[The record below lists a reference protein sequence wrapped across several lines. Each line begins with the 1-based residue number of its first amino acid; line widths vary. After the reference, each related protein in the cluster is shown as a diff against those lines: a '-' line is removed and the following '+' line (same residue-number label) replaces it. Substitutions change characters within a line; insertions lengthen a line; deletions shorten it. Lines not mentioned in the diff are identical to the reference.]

1 MTLEVEGLSHRYG
14 SETAV
19 VDVSFSVDDG
29 ELVALVGPSGCGKT
43 TIVQA
48 IAGHITPTAG
58 TVSLRGQAVTTQ
70 PPEARG
76 VGIVFQEPTLY
87 PHLTVAENVAYGL
100 RAQGVGPAERE
111 RRVDSCLSLVD
122 LSASREAMPGE
133 LSGGQ
138 RRRVEL
144 ARALAPEPDILLLDE
159 PLSALDSALRQRL
172 QNEISR
178 IQAETGVTTL
188 FVTHDQQEAMSL
200 ADRLVV
206 IDDGQIAAVGEP
218 RTLYQSP
225 PNRFVGSFLGRSNT
239 LAATVLDRS
248 SSTIEVGGTEIV
260 APSLPETDQPVVQ
273 LRPEAVTVSS
283 TDHSSAAEITF
294 TGRVVDVGDMG
305 RRYDVEIE
313 LSTGER
319 VTGTVRRSP
328 PAVGETV
335 SLSVD
340 QRDIVVFEA

>member
-1 MTLEVEGLSHRYG
+1 MTLDIEGLTHHYS
-14 SETAV
+14 SEAAIE
-19 VDVSFSVDDG
+19 DVSFSVDDG
-29 ELVALVGPSGCGKT
+29 ELVALLGPSGCGKT

-58 TVSLRGQAVTTQ
+58 TVSLRGERVTTR

-100 RAQGVGPAERE
+100 KARGMPADERQQ
-111 RRVDSCLSLVD
+111 RVDDYLSLVD
-122 LSASREAMPGE
+122 LPDAHDSMPAQ

-159 PLSALDSALRQRL
+159 PLSALDSTLRRRL

-206 IDDGQIAAVGEP
+206 INGGQVAAVGEP
-218 RTLYQSP
+218 RSLYQSP

-239 LAATVLDRS
+239 LAATVVDGESTALAVDGTRIECTES
-248 SSTIEVGGTEIV
+248 ISSTE
-260 APSLPETDQPVVQ
+260 PVVHI
-273 LRPEAVTVSS
+273 RPEAVAVGS
-283 TDHSSAAEITF
+283 TGEITLSG
-294 TGRVVDVGDMG
+294 TVQRVSDCGSH
-305 RRYDVEIE
+305 YDIEVE
-313 LSTGER
+313 LSTGEQL
-319 VTGTVRRSP
+319 VGTAHRTP
-328 PAVGETV
+328 PAVDETV
-335 SLSVD
+335 PVGVAR
-340 QRDIVVFEA
+340 RDIVVFDE

>member
-1 MTLEVEGLSHRYG
+1 MTLDIKGLAHHYG
-14 SETAV
+14 RERALD
-19 VDVSFSVDDG
+19 DVSFSVDDG
-29 ELVALVGPSGCGKT
+29 ELVALLGPSGCGKT

-58 TVSLRGQAVTTQ
+58 TVSLRGERVTDQ

-76 VGIVFQEPTLY
+76 VGVVFQEPTLY

-100 RAQGVGPAERE
+100 KARGMPADERQ
-111 RRVDSCLSLVD
+111 RRVDDYLSLVD
-122 LSASREAMPGE
+122 LPEAHGSMPAQ

-159 PLSALDSALRQRL
+159 PLSALDSALRRRL

-206 IDDGQIAAVGEP
+206 IHEGTVAAVGEP
-218 RTLYQSP
+218 RSLYQSP

-239 LAATVLDRS
+239 LAATVDGDVPAIMVDGTR
-248 SSTIEVGGTEIV
+248 IEW
-260 APSLPETDQPVVQ
+260 PEASNAAEPVVHF
-273 LRPEAVTVSS
+273 RPEAVAVSS
-283 TDHSSAAEITF
+283 TGEIT
-294 TGRVVDVGDMG
+294 
-305 RRYDVEIE
+305 
-313 LSTGER
+313 LS
-319 VTGTVRRSP
+319 GTVRSVSDRGSHYDIEVELSNGERLVGTCQHAP
-328 PAVGETV
+328 PAVDEQ
-335 SLSVD
+335 LSVGLRR
-340 QRDIVVFEA
+340 RDLVVFEE

>member
-1 MTLEVEGLSHRYG
+1 MTLDIEGLAHHYG
-14 SETAV
+14 RERALD
-19 VDVSFSVDDG
+19 DVSFSVDDG
-29 ELVALVGPSGCGKT
+29 ELVALLGPSGCGKT

-58 TVSLRGQAVTTQ
+58 TVSLRGERVTDR

-76 VGIVFQEPTLY
+76 VGVVFQEPTLY

-100 RAQGVGPAERE
+100 KARGMPADERQ
-111 RRVDSCLSLVD
+111 RRVDDFLSLVD
-122 LSASREAMPGE
+122 LPEAHGSMPAQ

-159 PLSALDSALRQRL
+159 PLSALDATLRRRL
-172 QNEISR
+172 QDEISR

-206 IDDGQIAAVGEP
+206 IHEGAVAAVGEP
-218 RTLYQSP
+218 RSLYQSP

-239 LAATVLDRS
+239 LAASVDGDASVLTVDGTRIECAEPLT
-248 SSTIEVGGTEIV
+248 STE
-260 APSLPETDQPVVQ
+260 PVVHF
-273 LRPEAVTVSS
+273 RPEAVTVGS
-283 TDHSSAAEITF
+283 TGEITLSG
-294 TGRVVDVGDMG
+294 TVRSVSDRGSH
-305 RRYDVEIE
+305 YDIEVE

-319 VTGTVRRSP
+319 LVGTCQRAP
-328 PAVGETV
+328 PAVDEQV
-335 SLSVD
+335 SVGLRR
-340 QRDIVVFEA
+340 RDLVVFDE

>member
-1 MTLEVEGLSHRYG
+1 MTLDIEGLAHHYG
-14 SETAV
+14 RERALD
-19 VDVSFSVDDG
+19 DVSFSVDDG
-29 ELVALVGPSGCGKT
+29 ELVALLGPSGCGKT

-58 TVSLRGQAVTTQ
+58 TVSLRGERVTDR

-76 VGIVFQEPTLY
+76 VGVVFQEPTLY

-100 RAQGVGPAERE
+100 KARGMPADERQ
-111 RRVDSCLSLVD
+111 RRVDDFLSLVD
-122 LSASREAMPGE
+122 LPEAHGSMPAQ

-159 PLSALDSALRQRL
+159 PLSALDSALRRRL

-206 IDDGQIAAVGEP
+206 IHEGAVAAVGEP
-218 RTLYQSP
+218 RSLYQSP

-239 LAATVLDRS
+239 LAATVDGDVPAIVVDGTR
-248 SSTIEVGGTEIV
+248 IEW
-260 APSLPETDQPVVQ
+260 PEASNAAEPVVHF
-273 LRPEAVTVSS
+273 RPEAVAVSS
-283 TDHSSAAEITF
+283 TGEIT
-294 TGRVVDVGDMG
+294 
-305 RRYDVEIE
+305 
-313 LSTGER
+313 LS
-319 VTGTVRRSP
+319 GTVRSVSDRGSHYDIEVELSNGERLVGTCQHAP
-328 PAVGETV
+328 PAVDERLPVG
-335 SLSVD
+335 LRR
-340 QRDIVVFEA
+340 RDLVVFEE

>member
-1 MTLEVEGLSHRYG
+1 MTLDIEGLAHHYG
-14 SETAV
+14 RERALD
-19 VDVSFSVDDG
+19 DVSFSVDDG
-29 ELVALVGPSGCGKT
+29 ELVALLGPSGCGKT

-58 TVSLRGQAVTTQ
+58 TVSLRGERVTDR

-76 VGIVFQEPTLY
+76 VGVVFQEPTLY

-100 RAQGVGPAERE
+100 KARGMPADERQ
-111 RRVDSCLSLVD
+111 RRVDAYLSLVD
-122 LSASREAMPGE
+122 LPEAHDSMPAQ

-159 PLSALDSALRQRL
+159 PLSALDATLRRRL
-172 QNEISR
+172 QDEISR

-206 IDDGQIAAVGEP
+206 IHEGAVAAVGEP
-218 RTLYQSP
+218 RSLYQSP

-239 LAATVLDRS
+239 LAASVDGDASVLTVDGTRIECAEPLT
-248 SSTIEVGGTEIV
+248 STE
-260 APSLPETDQPVVQ
+260 PVVHF
-273 LRPEAVTVSS
+273 RPEAVTVGS
-283 TDHSSAAEITF
+283 TGEITLSG
-294 TGRVVDVGDMG
+294 TVRSVSDRGSH
-305 RRYDVEIE
+305 YDIEVE

-319 VTGTVRRSP
+319 LVGTCQRAP
-328 PAVGETV
+328 PAVDEQV
-335 SLSVD
+335 SVGLRR
-340 QRDIVVFEA
+340 RDLVVFDE

>member
-1 MTLEVEGLSHRYG
+1 MTLDIEGLAHHYG
-14 SETAV
+14 RERALD
-19 VDVSFSVDDG
+19 DVSFSVDDG
-29 ELVALVGPSGCGKT
+29 ELVALLGPSGCGKT

-58 TVSLRGQAVTTQ
+58 TVSLRGERVTDQ

-76 VGIVFQEPTLY
+76 VGVVFQEPTLY

-100 RAQGVGPAERE
+100 KARGMPADERQ
-111 RRVDSCLSLVD
+111 RRVDAYLSLVD
-122 LSASREAMPGE
+122 LPEAHGSMPAQ

-159 PLSALDSALRQRL
+159 PLSALDATLRRRL
-172 QNEISR
+172 QDEISR

-206 IDDGQIAAVGEP
+206 IHEGAVAAVGEP
-218 RTLYQSP
+218 RSLYQSP

-239 LAATVLDRS
+239 LAASVDGDASVLTVDGTRIECAEPLT
-248 SSTIEVGGTEIV
+248 STE
-260 APSLPETDQPVVQ
+260 PVVHF
-273 LRPEAVTVSS
+273 RPEAVTVGS
-283 TDHSSAAEITF
+283 TGEITLSG
-294 TGRVVDVGDMG
+294 TVRSVSDRGSH
-305 RRYDVEIE
+305 YDIEVE

-319 VTGTVRRSP
+319 LVGTCQRAP
-328 PAVGETV
+328 PAVDEQV
-335 SLSVD
+335 SVGLRR
-340 QRDIVVFEA
+340 RDLVVFDE

>member
-1 MTLEVEGLSHRYG
+1 MTLDIEGLAHHYG
-14 SETAV
+14 RERALD
-19 VDVSFSVDDG
+19 DVSFSVDDG
-29 ELVALVGPSGCGKT
+29 ELVALLGPSGCGKT

-58 TVSLRGQAVTTQ
+58 TISLRGERVTDQ

-76 VGIVFQEPTLY
+76 VGVVFQEPTLY

-100 RAQGVGPAERE
+100 KARGMPADERQ
-111 RRVDSCLSLVD
+111 RRVDDYLSLVD
-122 LSASREAMPGE
+122 LPEAHGSMPAQ

-159 PLSALDSALRQRL
+159 PLSALDATLRRRL
-172 QNEISR
+172 QDEISR

-206 IDDGQIAAVGEP
+206 IHEGAVAAVGEP
-218 RTLYQSP
+218 RSLYQSP

-239 LAATVLDRS
+239 LAASVDGDASVLTVDGTRIECAEPLT
-248 SSTIEVGGTEIV
+248 STE
-260 APSLPETDQPVVQ
+260 PVVHF
-273 LRPEAVTVSS
+273 RPEAVTVGS
-283 TDHSSAAEITF
+283 TGEITLSG
-294 TGRVVDVGDMG
+294 TVRSVSDRGSH
-305 RRYDVEIE
+305 YDIEVE

-319 VTGTVRRSP
+319 LVGTCQRAP
-328 PAVGETV
+328 PAVDEQV
-335 SLSVD
+335 SVGLRR
-340 QRDIVVFEA
+340 RDLVVFDE

>member
-1 MTLEVEGLSHRYG
+1 MTLDIEGLVHHYG
-14 SETAV
+14 SEAAV
-19 VDVSFSVDDG
+19 QDVSFSVDDG
-29 ELVALVGPSGCGKT
+29 ELVALLGPSGCGKT

-58 TVSLRGQAVTTQ
+58 TVSLRGERVTDQ

-100 RAQGVGPAERE
+100 KARGLAVDEQQQ
-111 RRVDSCLSLVD
+111 RVDDYLSLVD
-122 LSASREAMPGE
+122 LPETHDSMPAQ

-159 PLSALDSALRQRL
+159 PLSALDSTLRRRL
-172 QNEISR
+172 QDEISR

-206 IDDGQIAAVGEP
+206 IHEGQLAAVGEP
-218 RTLYQSP
+218 RSLYQSP
-225 PNRFVGSFLGRSNT
+225 PSRFVGSFLGRSNT
-239 LAATVLDRS
+239 LAATVVDGDSPALTVDGARIECAKS
-248 SSTIEVGGTEIV
+248 PSSTE
-260 APSLPETDQPVVQ
+260 PVVHI
-273 LRPEAVTVSS
+273 RPEAVAVDS
-283 TDHSSAAEITF
+283 TGEITF
-294 TGRVVDVGDMG
+294 
-305 RRYDVEIE
+305 
-313 LSTGER
+313 S
-319 VTGTVRRSP
+319 GTVRRVSDHGSHYDVKIGLSNGEQLIGTCQHAP

-335 SLSVD
+335 SVGVD
-340 QRDIVVFEA
+340 RRDIVVFDQ

>member
-19 VDVSFSVDDG
+19 DDVSFLVDDG
-29 ELVALVGPSGCGKT
+29 ELVALLGPSGCGKT

-58 TVSLRGQAVTTQ
+58 TISLRGERVTDQ

-76 VGIVFQEPTLY
+76 VGVVFQEPTLY

-100 RAQGVGPAERE
+100 KARGMPADQRQ
-111 RRVDSCLSLVD
+111 RRVDDYLSLVD
-122 LSASREAMPGE
+122 LPETHGSMPAQ

-159 PLSALDSALRQRL
+159 PLSALDSALRRRL

-206 IDDGQIAAVGEP
+206 IDEGQLAAVGEP
-218 RTLYQSP
+218 RSLYQSP
-225 PNRFVGSFLGRSNT
+225 PNQFVGSFLGRSNMLT
-239 LAATVLDRS
+239 ATVADGDPPALTVDGTRIECAEPLT
-248 SSTIEVGGTEIV
+248 STE
-260 APSLPETDQPVVQ
+260 PVVHF
-273 LRPEAVTVSS
+273 RPEAVAVGSRGEITLSGTVRTVSDCGS
-283 TDHSSAAEITF
+283 H
-294 TGRVVDVGDMG
+294 
-305 RRYDVEIE
+305 YDVELE
-313 LSTGER
+313 LSNGER
-319 VTGTVRRSP
+319 LVGTAHRSP
-328 PAVGETV
+328 PVVDETV
-335 SLSVD
+335 SVGVAQQD
-340 QRDIVVFEA
+340 FVVFDE